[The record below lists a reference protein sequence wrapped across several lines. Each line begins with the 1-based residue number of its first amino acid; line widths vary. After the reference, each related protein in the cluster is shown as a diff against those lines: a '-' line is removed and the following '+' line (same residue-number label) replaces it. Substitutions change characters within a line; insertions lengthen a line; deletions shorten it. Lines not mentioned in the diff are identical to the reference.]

1 MRAIV
6 IREFGG
12 RDRLE
17 LADIPRPKLLP
28 DGVRIRILAAGVNPV
43 DWKTREGRQDPRFP
57 HVFPVVLGWDAAGV
71 VEEVGPAAV
80 GFAPGDEVFAYCRK
94 HFIGEGTYAEEIVLP
109 ADFVA
114 AKPTALSFADA
125 AAVPLA
131 AQTAYQVLVER
142 LQIQTGETV
151 LVHAAAGGV
160 GHFAVQIAAALG
172 AKPIGTASEA
182 NHEFLRE
189 LGAVECIDYR
199 SGDLPEHVDC
209 ALDTIGGETLERT
222 LRIAGRTCSIV
233 QPMAGE
239 GRSYHYVR
247 PDGRQ
252 LATLAELVDEGK
264 LRPHVQ
270 EAFPLEQ
277 TARAHELLEE
287 GHVRGKLV
295 LTLD

>member
-1 MRAIV
+1 MRAIA
-6 IREFGG
+6 IHRFGG

-17 LADIPRPKLLP
+17 LADLPEPTLLP
-28 DGVRIRILAAGVNPV
+28 DGVRIRIRAAGVNPV
-43 DWKTREGRQDPRFP
+43 DWKTREGRQEARFP

-94 HFIGEGTYAEEIVLP
+94 HFIGEGTYAEQVVVP
-109 ADFVA
+109 DTFVA
-114 AKPTALSFADA
+114 AKPTGLSFAEA

-131 AQTAYQVLVER
+131 ALTAYQALVER
-142 LQIQTGETV
+142 LAVQAGETV

-172 AKPIGTASEA
+172 AKPIGTASER
-182 NHEFLRE
+182 NHDFVRE
-189 LGAVECIDYR
+189 LGAVECVDYS
-199 SGDLPEHVDC
+199 SGELPDHVDC
-209 ALDTIGGETLERT
+209 ALDTIGGDTLGRTLE
-222 LRIAGRTCSIV
+222 IADRTCSIV
-233 QPMAGE
+233 QPISGE
-239 GRSYHYVR
+239 GRHYTYVR

-252 LATLAELVDEGK
+252 LAHLGELVDDGK

-277 TARAHELLEE
+277 AVRAHEELEE